1 MAKRKSK
8 KVSVP
13 AVIVIVLIVA
23 LGVFFGPKLVH
34 KCDDCGKIFIGTG
47 YTPNAVENIVNSDQ
61 EIICKEC
68 AEKQHAVAG
77 FFGGDLDDYRRG
89 LFD

>member
-1 MAKRKSK
+1 MAKRKTK
-8 KVSVP
+8 KYSLSQVI
-13 AVIVIVLIVA
+13 AVALIVG
-23 LGVFFGPKLVH
+23 LLVFFGPKLIH
-34 KCDDCGKIFIGTG
+34 KCDDCGKIFVGTG

-77 FFGGDLDDYRRG
+77 FFDGDIEDYRRG

>member
-1 MAKRKSK
+1 MAKRKAK
-8 KVSVP
+8 KFTGTQVL
-13 AVIVIVLIVA
+13 VIVVITA
-23 LGVFFGPKLVH
+23 LVVFFAPKLIH
-34 KCDDCGKIFIGTG
+34 KCDDCGKIFVG
-47 YTPNAVENIVNSDQ
+47 DQ

-77 FFGGDLDDYRRG
+77 FFGGDIEEYRRG

>member
-13 AVIVIVLIVA
+13 TVIVIVLIVA
-23 LGVFFGPKLVH
+23 LAVFFGPKLVH

-77 FFGGDLDDYRRG
+77 FFGGDIEDYRRG

>member
-1 MAKRKSK
+1 MAKRKAK
-8 KVSVP
+8 KFTGTQVL
-13 AVIVIVLIVA
+13 VIVVITA
-23 LGVFFGPKLVH
+23 LVVFFAPKLIH
-34 KCDDCGKIFIGTG
+34 KCDDCGKIFVGTG
-47 YTPNAVENIVNSDQ
+47 YEPNAVENIVNSDQ

-77 FFGGDLDDYRRG
+77 FFGGDIEEYRRG